1 MKPPVLALDLG
12 GAVVKLV
19 GEVDA
24 LERVGLQVVYLP
36 LVRQVAVPVVVAG
49 ELLALLADAHDVV
62 RRLWIGAV

>member
-36 LVRQVAVPVVVAG
+36 LVRQVAVRVVVAG
-49 ELLALLADAHDVV
+49 EL
-62 RRLWIGAV
+62 

>member
-1 MKPPVLALDLG
+1 VAVGPGPLAEKLQSSLVDARELAMKPPVLALDLG

-36 LVRQVAVPVVVAG
+36 LSG
-49 ELLALLADAHDVV
+49 
-62 RRLWIGAV
+62 RLPSAS